1 MLHNI
6 LIYKQPE
13 TNVSIDLFVL
23 KQHFALT
30 YVNNTH
36 EACNV
41 LAHKKIALMLFLLDS
56 VDISIVETV
65 QMLNTHLKKNDIPLF
80 LIAHTYDTHVIEPLL
95 KEHVKEFFT
104 APLLPPILLSKIN
117 FWIAL
122 QKKKQEEVYT
132 QKLLHE
138 YKDAVDHSVI
148 VSKTDTKGLITFANE
163 KFCQMSG
170 YPLYELLGKSHNIV
184 RHPDMPS
191 HVFAELWKEIL
202 QGKSWRGIVKNKR
215 KDVSAYWVNSMI
227 YPIIDINGEI
237 VEFIS
242 IRTDI
247 TELQEMKEH
256 LRDQLKIS
264 ENNFEAV
271 YHRSKQYEEA
281 INESTI
287 LSRTDLE
294 GKITYA
300 NHRFYTITGYDEGDI
315 IGQTHKCLHHPDTP
329 KKVISSMWK
338 TIKEGRV
345 WKGILKNWR
354 KDKIPFWTDTTIFPI
369 QDKAGKIV
377 EYMAIRNDITEI
389 ITLYKEIE
397 ATQEE
402 VIYRMGEIVESRSKE
417 THNHVRRVV
426 EYSKLLALKCGI
438 DNKEAQLIAS
448 ASAMHDIG
456 KVGISDAI
464 LLKPSSLNEEEWAI
478 MHTHCLL
485 GYNVLASSER
495 PLFKAAAI
503 IAKEHHEKYNGKGY
517 PNKLSG
523 NTIHLYARIVAI
535 ADVFDALSSDRTYK
549 KAWPLE
555 KIIALFKEE
564 RGEHFDP
571 FLVDLF
577 LKHVDEFV
585 AIQELYAD
593 TSAPQTHPI
602 S

>member
-6 LIYKQPE
+6 LIFNQSKTEVFIDLPALE
-13 TNVSIDLFVL
+13 KHFATTCVHSIDEV
-23 KQHFALT
+23 
-30 YVNNTH
+30 
-36 EACNV
+36 CNI
-41 LAHKKIALMLFLLDS
+41 LSHAKISLMLLL
-56 VDISIVETV
+56 VDTCDTSSLETIKE
-65 QMLNTHLKKNDIPLF
+65 MYPFLKKNDTSLF
-80 LIAHTYDTHVIEPLL
+80 VVAQTYDTLLIESLL
-95 KEHVKEFFT
+95 KEYVKECFT
-104 APLLPPILLSKIN
+104 TPLLTPLLLFKIN

-122 QKKKQEEVYT
+122 QKKAQEEVYT

-170 YPLYELLGKSHNIV
+170 YALYELLGKSHNIV

-191 HVFAELWKEIL
+191 YVFAELWKEIL
-202 QGKSWRGIVKNKR
+202 QGKPWRGIVKNKR
-215 KDVSAYWVNSMI
+215 KDGSAYWVNSMI

-294 GKITYA
+294 GEITYA
-300 NHRFYTITGYDEGDI
+300 NHRFYTITGYNEGDI

-329 KKVISSMWK
+329 KKVISLMWK
-338 TIKEGRV
+338 TIKEGHV
-345 WKGILKNWR
+345 WKGILKNRR
-354 KDKIPFWTDTTIFPI
+354 KDKTPFWTDTTIFPI
-369 QDKAGKIV
+369 QDKEGKII

-438 DNKEAQLIAS
+438 ESKEAQLIAS

-523 NTIHLYARIVAI
+523 NAIHLYARIVAI
-535 ADVFDALSSDRTYK
+535 ADVFDALGSDRTYK